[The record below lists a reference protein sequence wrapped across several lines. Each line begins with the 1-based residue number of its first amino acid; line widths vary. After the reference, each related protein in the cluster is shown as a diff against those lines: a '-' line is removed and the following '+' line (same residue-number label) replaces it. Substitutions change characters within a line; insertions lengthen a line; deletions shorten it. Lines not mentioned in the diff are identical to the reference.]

1 MKQIGIA
8 WALAVLL
15 SSAGGTDLKLEL
27 HAFEIVTLHLVH

>member
-1 MKQIGIA
+1 MKQIA
-8 WALAVLL
+8 TTCALAVVL